1 MENFA
6 AIAKEFRDAGALFE
20 IGKAD
25 ELESTLDVLFADP
38 KRRAELGERAFQL
51 ADGKRGVTAHA
62 VSEILAAHDWAVPSW
77 HIHGIAKIIAGGFS
91 LLWRG
96 GGRLKRADA
105 RPLSTPVISVGGIA
119 MGGTGKTPFV
129 QMLARHLRDS
139 GRQPAILTRGY
150 RRKSLAR
157 MIVIEAGR
165 SVPTVVT
172 GDEAQI
178 FVRAGVAHIGICS
191 DRWTVGREME
201 ERSRAG
207 IFLLD
212 DGFQHRRLKR
222 DVDLVLIDALD
233 PFAGGA
239 VFPRGRLRE
248 PLTALSRAHAFVI
261 TRAQPGRRYSGI
273 RARLRELNPSAPV
286 FLSTLEPKYWVPG
299 SLDGQNVVAFCGL
312 GNPDGFWNTLHRLGI
327 DPVFRWTF
335 PDHHIYRPRE
345 IQRLAAQARKHAP
358 GVLLTTKKDVMN
370 LPDYYGELIAP
381 VELLWL
387 EVEAK
392 VENERDLFDFIE
404 RAVATVP
411 RRSSPE
417 ISPLGA

>member
-6 AIAKEFRDAGALFE
+6 AIAEEFRAAGALLE

-25 ELESTLDVLFADP
+25 ELESAVDTLLGDP
-38 KRRAELGERAFQL
+38 ERRIELGQRARQL
-51 ADGKRGVTAHA
+51 ADAKRGVTAHA

-91 LLWRG
+91 LLWRE

-129 QMLARHLRDS
+129 QMLARHFRDS

-207 IFLLD
+207 VFLLD

-248 PLTALSRAHAFVI
+248 PLSALARAHAFVI
-261 TRAQPGRRYSGI
+261 TRAQPGRQYSGI
-273 RARLRELNPSAPV
+273 RARLRELNPTAPV
-286 FLSTLEPKYWVPG
+286 FHSTLEPKYWIPG
-299 SLDGQNVVAFCGL
+299 SLDGHNVVAFCGL

-327 DPVFRWTF
+327 DPAFRWTF

-345 IQRLAAQARKHAP
+345 IQRLAAQARKHSPA
-358 GVLLTTKKDVMN
+358 VLLTTKKDVMN

-404 RAVATVP
+404 RAVATV

-417 ISPLGA
+417 ASSREA